1 MSDSVDPLKPS
12 VALFDLDGTLTWRDT
27 LRPFLGGYLIRH
39 PRRLFSLWR
48 LLPALAGYA
57 LHRDRGRLKSQAIR
71 MVMGGAERTSVEAW
85 ADTFVGRSQA
95 RHLFRPAALAVLA
108 AHRAAGDRLVLMSAS
123 PDLYVPR
130 IGTLLGFER
139 TLCTEINWRAQRLDG
154 SLKTP
159 NLRGEEKLRCLI
171 RLRAQ
176 YPGLPFVAY
185 GNSAS
190 DLAHMK
196 QADRALLV
204 NGNAAARRAAAGVGI
219 PTGEWTIGTAR
230 LATTDAP

>member
-1 MSDSVDPLKPS
+1 MSPSADPLKPSADPLKPS

-27 LRPFLGGYLIRH
+27 LMPFLGGYLIRH
-39 PRRLFSLWR
+39 PWRLFSLWR

-57 LHRDRGRLKSQAIR
+57 LHRDRGQLKSQAIR
-71 MVMGGAERTSVEAW
+71 MVMGGADRASVDAW
-85 ADTFVGRSQA
+85 ADAFVGRLQA
-95 RHLFRPAALAVLA
+95 RHLFRPAALAALA

-139 TLCTEINWRAQRLDG
+139 TLCTEISWREELLDG

-204 NGNAAARRAAAGVGI
+204 NGNAAARRAAAGAGI
-219 PTGEWTIGTAR
+219 PIGEWTQTAPR
-230 LATTDAP
+230 